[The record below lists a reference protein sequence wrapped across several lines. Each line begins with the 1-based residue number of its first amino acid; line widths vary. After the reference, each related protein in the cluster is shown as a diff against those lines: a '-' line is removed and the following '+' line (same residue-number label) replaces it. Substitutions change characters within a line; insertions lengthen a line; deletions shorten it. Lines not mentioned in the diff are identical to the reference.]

1 MSQRDVID
9 VVVPF
14 YSVHSHISFGI
25 NQSVIYIFYKKLSQK
40 CVVYFFPIRVQI
52 TGKILKKCHMP
63 LQSVKIC
70 PHMTKKVFKSLNYD
84 GTLLTYVFLRCMKI
98 LNPRYSFCSWPECSI
113 QRSPNGT
120 WKFPFYYNY
129 TVTLRFR
136 GQARKALLQNIILDN
151 AP

>member
-52 TGKILKKCHMP
+52 TGKILKKCHMTLVNNP
-63 LQSVKIC
+63 
-70 PHMTKKVFKSLNYD
+70 PPKK
-84 GTLLTYVFLRCMKI
+84 
-98 LNPRYSFCSWPECSI
+98 PRKNNI
-113 QRSPNGT
+113 
-120 WKFPFYYNY
+120 
-129 TVTLRFR
+129 
-136 GQARKALLQNIILDN
+136 QARFQNVLSENTNTAIERS
-151 AP
+151 